1 MKLRNKMS
9 RELQEEIEKMSEEE
23 LLVSMQEIRNEE
35 LSHNGIGQWNA
46 QYCSL
51 IYSKEMLNERYTSI
65 YEDEYTENPE
75 LIRNYEKIDDV
86 KVGTYLEYVY
96 VN

>member
-1 MKLRNKMS
+1 
-9 RELQEEIEKMSEEE
+9 
-23 LLVSMQEIRNEE
+23 
-35 LSHNGIGQWNA
+35 
-46 QYCSL
+46 
-51 IYSKEMLNERYTSI
+51 MLNERYTSI